1 MLFSE
6 RAVRLLEHSLLD
18 AFHWGRKMERS
29 IELALLLSK
38 VTPSFARF
46 PCSRWRAVALLMNT
60 IEIRHD
66 LIFIRSS
73 SFAVVQVFLIRLE
86 KPVAR
91 AGWAEL
97 RTIFIPWE
105 GLG

>member
-1 MLFSE
+1 M
-6 RAVRLLEHSLLD
+6 
-18 AFHWGRKMERS
+18 

-38 VTPSFARF
+38 VIPFVARF

-60 IEIRHD
+60 IEIRCD

-86 KPVAR
+86 KPVA
-91 AGWAEL
+91 
-97 RTIFIPWE
+97 
-105 GLG
+105 